1 MAVLLLFSVANSPRC
16 VPLAC
21 RAHPGLIPSV
31 FRAPASLYHLQILD
45 KLLSPTSSTQALG
58 LGAEDLRINIT
69 IYLLRHGLYPLLAR
83 ALGSIVRRIYLIVS
97 RFLIHSLIACRR
109 ERVAINST
117 YGSSPHP
124 PSQNFWDV
132 ASRLVLRSIHFAY
145 PTPLNPPSPPQSTS
159 SSFFDP
165 IFCQH
170 TAPCCF
176 CTVPVNFSTGFRSRS
191 RGKSAPPRKHEH
203 LCSSEIYHASFCVP
217 RDPIAPFSGSDE
229 YSSSRCP
236 GA

>member
-1 MAVLLLFSVANSPRC
+1 VRPSSLSRAPR
-16 VPLAC
+16 
-21 RAHPGLIPSV
+21 LIPYV
-31 FRAPASLYHLQILD
+31 FRAPASLHHLQILD

-58 LGAEDLRINIT
+58 PGAEYLRINIT
-69 IYLLRHGLYPLLAR
+69 IYLLRHDLYPLLAR

-97 RFLIHSLIACRR
+97 RFLINPLIACRR
-109 ERVAINST
+109 KRVAINST

-132 ASRLVLRSIHFAY
+132 ASRLVLRSIHFAD
-145 PTPLNPPSPPQSTS
+145 PTHFNPPSPPQSTS
-159 SSFFDP
+159 SSLFDP

-176 CTVPVNFSTGFRSRS
+176 CTVPVNFSSGFRPRS
-191 RGKSAPPRKHEH
+191 RGKSAPPCKLDHF
-203 LCSSEIYHASFCVP
+203 CSSEIYHASSRIS
-217 RDPIAPFSGSDE
+217 RDPFAPFSGSNE